1 MEATSS
7 AHEQILYAL
16 VAREV
21 SVLAEHQL
29 PSVPF
34 DLPTATRLVL
44 QRIPAENKRHTFEFD
59 QDFLFVIIVEGGI
72 CFLCLCRKTAELRR
86 ALGFLQD
93 IAATFMEKFG
103 QEAYTAHAY
112 ALNSTFAPI
121 LEQRLDFYN
130 NDPEAMYRVDKVGM
144 VEKSAASNIDQMQSN
159 IDLVLERGEK
169 IDLLVEK
176 TEALDSN
183 AFKFE
188 RSAKAVKRVMW

>member
-1 MEATSS
+1 VFSAVPFLRVGVRNIWCLPDKFAQAFVVLVMEATSS

-130 NDPEAMYRVDKVGM
+130 NDPE
-144 VEKSAASNIDQMQSN
+144 VEGQTILMRAHENP
-159 IDLVLERGEK
+159 
-169 IDLLVEK
+169 
-176 TEALDSN
+176 
-183 AFKFE
+183 
-188 RSAKAVKRVMW
+188 